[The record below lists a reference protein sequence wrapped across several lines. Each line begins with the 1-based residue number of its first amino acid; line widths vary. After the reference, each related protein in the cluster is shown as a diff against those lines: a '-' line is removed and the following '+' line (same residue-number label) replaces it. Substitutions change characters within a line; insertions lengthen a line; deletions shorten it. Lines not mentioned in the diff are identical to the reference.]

1 VVPKKVLL
9 ALVLVIPLAIVGFA
23 VLMGGAALMRAMNDE
38 AGGLVLTW
46 IAAAFLM
53 LGIADSLMLLLAL
66 GMRALNEPD
75 ERGGPSEGQG

>member
-1 VVPKKVLL
+1 
-9 ALVLVIPLAIVGFA
+9 
-23 VLMGGAALMRAMNDE
+23 MRAMNDE

-53 LGIADSLMLLLAL
+53 VGVADSLMLLLVL

-75 ERGGPSEGQG
+75 DRDGPGDGQG